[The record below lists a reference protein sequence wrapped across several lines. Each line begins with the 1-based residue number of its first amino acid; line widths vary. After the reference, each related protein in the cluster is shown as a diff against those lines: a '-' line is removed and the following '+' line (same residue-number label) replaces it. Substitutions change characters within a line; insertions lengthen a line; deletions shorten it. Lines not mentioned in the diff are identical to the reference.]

1 MKNDVHKINLRF
13 IGKIC
18 INTLDNSTSLN
29 VLVYEF
35 ALELQ
40 IKCESFV

>member
-1 MKNDVHKINLRF
+1 MKNDVDKINFRF
-13 IGKIC
+13 IEKIC
-18 INTLDNSTSLN
+18 IDTLDNSTSLN